1 MTAMCYYNYR
11 ERERDK
17 NKKERYR
24 KMTMKERKM
33 RIEELENKLFMLNM
47 VDRWTDRIRTLVAET
62 EKELRE
68 LKAA

>member
-1 MTAMCYYNYR
+1 
-11 ERERDK
+11 
-17 NKKERYR
+17 
-24 KMTMKERKM
+24 MTMKERKM

-47 VDRWTDRIRTLVAET
+47 VDHWTDRIRTLVAET